1 MKQLQQDVRALKD
14 NSTINKASNN
24 PSFKEPKKQSTHSK
38 KAEMASNNNGDQQQN
53 MEIINMIRYKEQTM
67 TTLKSFGEQLKIQL
81 DNNPIGHAINLS
93 KKTFTKGTFHLLN
106 KNLNFSPH
114 LKHTININSTK
125 N

>member
-67 TTLKSFGEQLKIQL
+67 ATLKSFGEQLKIQL
-81 DNNPIGHAINLS
+81 DNNLIR
-93 KKTFTKGTFHLLN
+93 
-106 KNLNFSPH
+106 
-114 LKHTININSTK
+114 
-125 N
+125 